1 MTTSVGHRII
11 DLQLLELDYLRGPQ
25 AHTGG
30 CRRTGPPG
38 ATAMHRVWRRA
49 EEQRVIEPP
58 TIFNSA
64 ISRSG

>member
-1 MTTSVGHRII
+1 MVAGEALITDGRFT
-11 DLQLLELDYLRGPQ
+11 RGPESEIV
-25 AHTGG
+25 AA
-30 CRRTGPPG
+30 G
-38 ATAMHRVWRRA
+38 AAAMHRVWRRA